1 MSWLKILFVGVLLN
15 VFLLGSA
22 AAHYL
27 WVVKDGEAYIVARGV
42 PPERLDPYNP
52 MSVKSFIAVDAE
64 GMRVPE
70 AKLERIDMSE
80 QVRFMTSEDVAV
92 VGVSCDWGYR
102 VKTTDGKKLLS
113 RSRAEQAG
121 LSVIEAFF
129 SSQNAKVLFQHAG
142 CVTKPMGMKFE
153 LVPLED
159 LSTVSSDRVLRIQAL
174 FDGKPLPETRIF
186 APKGKKILTDEQG
199 IVQIKLDQQ
208 GRQVL
213 RARHKVPV
221 VGDPDKDYHLFTTF
235 LVFDTQYFLSF

>member
-1 MSWLKILFVGVLLN
+1 MFWLKIIFVGVLLN
-15 VFLLGSA
+15 VFLFGSA

-42 PPERLDPYNP
+42 SFERLEPYDP
-52 MSVKSFIAVDAE
+52 MSVKSFIAVDAD
-64 GMRVPE
+64 GLRVPE
-70 AKLERIDMSE
+70 AKLQRFDMSE
-80 QVRFMTSEDVAV
+80 QVRFMTSEHVSM

-102 VKTTDGKKLLS
+102 VKTTDGKKLLP

-129 SSQNAKVLFQHAG
+129 SSQYAKVLFQHAG
-142 CVTKPMGMKFE
+142 CVTKPIGMKFE

-159 LSTVSSDRVLRIQAL
+159 PLTVSSDRVFRIQAL
-174 FDGKPLPETRIF
+174 FDGKPLPETRLF

-199 IVQIKLDQQ
+199 IGQIKLDQQ
-208 GRQVL
+208 GKQVL
-213 RARHKVPV
+213 MARHKVPV

-235 LVFDTQYFLSF
+235 FVFETQY